1 MFITQHSSVTVD
13 GKLSPT
19 VNALLSESQD
29 FLRSLSYWIV
39 AGVTFHFELHNNCP
53 TVTEASGNLPVQLQS
68 DLSIA
73 TTVKYYL

>member
-19 VNALLSESQD
+19 VNALLSGGQD

-39 AGVTFHFELHNNCP
+39 AGVTFHFELQNNCP
-53 TVTEASGNLPVQLQS
+53 AVTDASGYLPFQLQP
-68 DLSIA
+68 DLSMVI
-73 TTVKYYL
+73 TVKYYL